1 MGSIIS
7 IVNIIAMI
15 TIVLVLTCLKDK
27 IEEDYLSAS
36 VVACIIMVVAIIA
49 NIFFIELDKVAL
61 TSTVEKAKI
70 EALEDVGYRALTT
83 EELLDLSPNQ
93 LKEYLQVGDVYLTN

>member
-1 MGSIIS
+1 MSSIIS

-27 IEEDYLSAS
+27 IEDSLSAS
-36 VVACIIMVVAIIA
+36 VLACLIVVGAIVA

-61 TSTVEKAKI
+61 NSATEKAKI
-70 EALEDVGYRALTT
+70 EALSDVGYRALTE